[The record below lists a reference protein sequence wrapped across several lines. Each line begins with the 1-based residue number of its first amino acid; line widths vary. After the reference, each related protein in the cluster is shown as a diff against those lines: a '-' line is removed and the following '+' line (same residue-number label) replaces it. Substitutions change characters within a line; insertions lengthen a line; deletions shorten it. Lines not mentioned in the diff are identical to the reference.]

1 MQRSTCNLTKIR
13 ADETKASRNET
24 TMINGR
30 VSRLVFLTTVS
41 ERIQYHGMKRAGSK
55 TVPVSSFLQTRFRSF
70 LRSRGCP
77 TVRTYELVLS
87 VAKERESRQ
96 AGRGKRKHCIGGS
109 MNDYEDVEASQ
120 PRNLR
125 QQVLH
130 DGCVHTNI
138 RAAQARWIKCR

>member
-1 MQRSTCNLTKIR
+1 MQRSTCNLTKSR
-13 ADETKASRNET
+13 ADETKSSRNET

-70 LRSRGCP
+70 LCSRGCP

-109 MNDYEDVEASQ
+109 MNDEDGSKQ